1 MRFRSESEEIVDAI
15 RRGGIDALI
24 VSGKE
29 GEQVVVLEN
38 AEHPYRI
45 LVDRFPDGAA
55 TLDSSGTILYAND
68 RFAEILESPREQL
81 IGAQLLDRVPWAG
94 RDDLA
99 LLLREGSHGE
109 TVLRTPGESP
119 RAIRFTVSPLKITG
133 SGETHICVLARE
145 LTDVL
150 KISDSLKST
159 ERALGEISSRFLSL
173 QDEERRRIARDLHD
187 ITGQTL
193 AAQGMMLSSLL
204 ESPSD
209 FDLDPQVR
217 KVIFEC
223 VTLNERITDEVRTL
237 SYLLHPPLIEE
248 RGLAAGLKSFVEGF
262 SARTGIKIAVEVD
275 SDFPRLAS
283 EVEIALFRVVQESLT
298 NVRRHSGASS
308 GHVTLHHTDS
318 EIVLSIRDFGRGMQS
333 EILNAQ
339 NSKVSLGVGILGMRE
354 RIRQFS
360 GELEIIS
367 HENHGTLVTVRVP
380 LRANAAGA

>member
-1 MRFRSESEEIVDAI
+1 MTIRSESEDIVDAI

-24 VSGKE
+24 VSGKD
-29 GEQVVVLEN
+29 GEQVLVLEN

-55 TLDSSGTILYAND
+55 TLDSAGTILYAND

-81 IGAQLLDRVPWAG
+81 IGAQLLDRVAWAG

-109 TVLRTPGESP
+109 TVLRTSGESP

-150 KISDSLKST
+150 KITDSLKST
-159 ERALGEISSRFLSL
+159 ERALGEISSRFLSV

-193 AAQGMMLSSLL
+193 AAQGMMLGGLL
-204 ESPSD
+204 EAPS
-209 FDLDPQVR
+209 DLDPQVR

-223 VTLNERITDEVRTL
+223 VALNERITDEVRTL

-360 GELEIIS
+360 GDLEIIS
-367 HENHGTLVTVRVP
+367 HQNHGTLVTVHVP
-380 LRANAAGA
+380 IRASAAGA